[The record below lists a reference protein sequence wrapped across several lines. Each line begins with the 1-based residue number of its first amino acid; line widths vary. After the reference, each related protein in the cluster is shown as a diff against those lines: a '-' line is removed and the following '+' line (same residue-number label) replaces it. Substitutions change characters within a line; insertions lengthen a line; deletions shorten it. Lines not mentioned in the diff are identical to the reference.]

1 MSSLAAIGAG
11 SGINFSDVYDKL
23 KKAEEA
29 SVTARPDKKLE
40 QLGVKQK
47 DLTSLMTHIN
57 TFKGSVNSLKDG
69 SLFLKRD
76 VNVAGVGSDSASVS
90 VDVLSG
96 VNKANFSLKVEQIA
110 KKDSYQSGVFSG
122 KTSTLFNSEDMYIK
136 DQSDPNNNKAF
147 SEGSFTISIDNKK
160 FTINVS
166 ASDTLETLVDK
177 MVNVKSDEYLSG
189 SSKEGDKTS
198 LSDYLDIRALKVDS
212 GDNYRLVV
220 SSKET
225 GLANQMTFGVD
236 GKNSKQLQFSQN
248 ILNKLGF
255 GGKAALGSELQIA
268 KMGEIEQ
275 VQADMKNMLDGI
287 QPGQTEDDI
296 KNSQAYQNLQKK
308 LEEHQAQ
315 LEDIKKQDPL
325 EYVEGRIKQTEDN
338 LNAILDKYGI
348 SRDNKLS
355 VDEIIDK
362 INNSSEPD
370 KANDADLFKKLS
382 SIKDDLKTKVDEF
395 KKLDKEFHISTAQ
408 DAIIKYDGITVTR
421 SSNQVDD
428 LMPGV
433 NIKLLKTGESNV
445 NISSNTNDLKDSLK
459 EFVKNY
465 NTLIANL
472 DAATAYNAETK
483 TSGTFQGVNEVTRI
497 KSELAAMINSVD
509 TKTGYSLG
517 ALGLEINKEGVLEFD
532 STKFDAAYDKDPVG
546 IEGYFS
552 GKTNYTPYEYSG
564 KAITESNANT
574 ILAKGDL
581 KINGKDI
588 VFSDDDLKA
597 LENNKDPK
605 KLLDILKK
613 AIDNAKIDG
622 LLVTIDTNTNSIS
635 FKTNGKI
642 GFEISGNDDK
652 LKALGLDKVS
662 TESTGVTEKGIFAK
676 FRDLIDSYVGS
687 EGSLT
692 KYNQTLVDDTKK
704 TKEAKEQAL
713 KDLESKYKTMATRFN
728 LYDQMITK
736 MKSQES
742 VINSMINAQYANK

>member
-11 SGINFSDVYDKL
+11 SGVDFSTIYDKL

-29 SVTARPDKKLE
+29 SVAARPDKKLE

-110 KKDSYQSGVFSG
+110 KKDSYQSDVFNGQS
-122 KTSTLFNSEDMYIK
+122 STIFNSEDMYIK
-136 DQSDPNNNKAF
+136 DPNNPSNNKAF
-147 SEGSFTISIDNKK
+147 NNGSFTISIDNKK

-166 ASDTLETLVDK
+166 ANDTLETLVDK
-177 MVNVKSDEYLSG
+177 MANAKSDEYLSG

-212 GDNYRLVV
+212 NDNYRLVV

-225 GLANQMTFGVD
+225 GVKNQIKFETNGD
-236 GKNSKQLQFSQN
+236 NSDALKFSQN

-255 GGKAALGSELQIA
+255 GSESGLSNDVKIKISDTQTQMDKMLQNI
-268 KMGEIEQ
+268 
-275 VQADMKNMLDGI
+275 
-287 QPGQTEDDI
+287 PTGQTEDDV

-308 LEEHQAQ
+308 LEEHKTQ
-315 LEDIKKQDPL
+315 LEDMESQGAFK
-325 EYVEGRIKQTEDN
+325 YVENQIKQAENDM
-338 LNAILDKYGI
+338 NALLDKYGI
-348 SRDNKLS
+348 KKDSGLS
-355 VDEIIDK
+355 VDDIVKQIEQSGK
-362 INNSSEPD
+362 VE
-370 KANDADLFKKLS
+370 ALQDAENFKKKGEL
-382 SIKDDLKTKVDEF
+382 KDNLQSNLTTLKNIDSKA
-395 KKLDKEFHISTAQ
+395 HISTAQ
-408 DAIIKYDGITVTR
+408 DAIISYDGITVTR

-428 LMPGV
+428 LIPGA

-483 TSGTFQGVNEVTRI
+483 ISGTFQGVNEVTRI
-497 KSELAAMINSVD
+497 KSELSAMINSVD

-517 ALGLEINKEGVLEFD
+517 ALGFEINKDGVLEFD

-574 ILAKGDL
+574 VLAKGDL

-597 LENNKDPK
+597 LENNKDPR

-622 LLVTIDTNTNSIS
+622 LLVTIDTNTNSIN

-652 LKALGLDKVS
+652 LKALGLDKIS
-662 TESTGVTEKGIFAK
+662 TEPTGVTEKGIFTK

-713 KDLESKYKTMATRFN
+713 KDLESKYNTMATKFN

-736 MKSQES
+736 MKSQEN
-742 VINSMINAQYANK
+742 VITSMINAQFANK

>member
-29 SVTARPDKKLE
+29 SVAARPDKKLE

-110 KKDSYQSGVFSG
+110 KKDSYQSDVFNGQS
-122 KTSTLFNSEDMYIK
+122 STIFNSEDMYIK
-136 DQSDPNNNKAF
+136 DPNNPSNNKAF
-147 SEGSFTISIDNKK
+147 NNGSFTISIDNKK

-166 ASDTLETLVDK
+166 ANDTLETLVDK
-177 MVNVKSDEYLSG
+177 MANAKSDEYLSG

-212 GDNYRLVV
+212 NDNYRLVV

-225 GLANQMTFGVD
+225 GVKNQIKFETNGD
-236 GKNSKQLQFSQN
+236 NSDALKFSQN

-255 GGKAALGSELQIA
+255 GSESGLSNDVKIKISDTQTQMDKMLQNI
-268 KMGEIEQ
+268 
-275 VQADMKNMLDGI
+275 
-287 QPGQTEDDI
+287 PTGQTEDDV

-308 LEEHQAQ
+308 LEEYKTQ
-315 LEDIKKQDPL
+315 LEDMESQGAFK
-325 EYVEGRIKQTEDN
+325 YVENQIKQAENDM
-338 LNAILDKYGI
+338 NALLDKYGI
-348 SRDNKLS
+348 KKDSGLS
-355 VDEIIDK
+355 VDDIVKQIEQSGK
-362 INNSSEPD
+362 VE
-370 KANDADLFKKLS
+370 ALQDAENFKKKGEL
-382 SIKDDLKTKVDEF
+382 KDNLQSNLTTLKNIDSKA
-395 KKLDKEFHISTAQ
+395 HISTAQ
-408 DAIIKYDGITVTR
+408 DAIISYDGITVTR

-428 LMPGV
+428 LIPGA

-483 TSGTFQGVNEVTRI
+483 ISGTFQGVNEVTRI
-497 KSELAAMINSVD
+497 KSELSAMINSVD

-517 ALGLEINKEGVLEFD
+517 ALGFEINKDGVLEFD

-574 ILAKGDL
+574 VLAKGDL

-597 LENNKDPK
+597 LENNKDPR

-622 LLVTIDTNTNSIS
+622 LLVTIDTNTNSIN

-652 LKALGLDKVS
+652 LKALGLDKIS
-662 TESTGVTEKGIFAK
+662 TEPTGVTEKGIFTK

-713 KDLESKYKTMATRFN
+713 KDLESKYNTMATKFN

-736 MKSQES
+736 MKSQEN
-742 VINSMINAQYANK
+742 VITSMINAQFANK